1 MLELILKRLLA
12 SLPEA
17 NQHTQIWRDGVA
29 HAVGFV
35 AQALNNAPWY
45 LRVVERVA
53 RPFLTLW
60 LLLGLPVRW
69 LERLGG
75 SVASVLR
82 VYRSLGLLGYM
93 EAEVILHHRGRIT
106 VPMRQ
111 QEYRAQRRSRVAP

>member
-1 MLELILKRLLA
+1 MKRLLG

-17 NQHTQIWRDGVA
+17 SQSPAIWREGVDQ
-29 HAVGFV
+29 AVDFV
-35 AQALNNAPWY
+35 AQALRNAPWY
-45 LRVVERVA
+45 LRLVERIA

-60 LLLGLPVRW
+60 LLAGLPVRW

-93 EAEVILHHRGRIT
+93 EAEVILRHRGGIT

-111 QEYRAQRRSRVAP
+111 QEYREQRTARVAS